1 MENKT
6 EITTCAVAGLLNG
19 GRPCMGTSR
28 LKTGLRGKQDTFD
41 SQSLIDLIFRSITSG
56 FIRIPDVLSV
66 LRKSPAE
73 RYQEGV
79 AKGRALGTKLVAELL
94 QEISRSGP
102 VVNPVHRFYERP
114 YNCESRN

>member
-1 MENKT
+1 MHGNEQAEKR
-6 EITTCAVAGLLNG
+6 TTG
-19 GRPCMGTSR
+19 
-28 LKTGLRGKQDTFD
+28 DTFD